1 VCLFHRVLCVHRDT
15 HRHVHTQMHTG
26 HYELPP
32 TCVHERGGLDLVRF
46 NSLWK
51 SNVLPEDLQVQDI
64 VNIMFPRAYF
74 GGDDVDST
82 DEDTNFTQT
91 SSSSGL
97 RDDTHFNEKRHR
109 ARYFNK
115 TDNKV
120 KRVTDAARFQDGLNE
135 FKGQRTRKILSQDL
149 ISFDNLDEYD
159 EFKDYSDPVFSD
171 DITKVFSSKDN
182 TKLLMGLSS
191 CVFSKNPFISE
202 RKKHLN
208 KTTQSMSRLSPEYSL
223 TIRSFV
229 ELQRSST

>member
-1 VCLFHRVLCVHRDT
+1 MR
-15 HRHVHTQMHTG
+15 TG

-32 TCVHERGGLDLVRF
+32 TWVHERGGLDLVRF

-64 VNIMFPRAYF
+64 VNIMFPRAHF
-74 GGDDVDST
+74 GGDDADST
-82 DEDTNFTQT
+82 DEDTNFTQA

-97 RDDTHFNEKRHR
+97 RDDTHSNEKRHR

-135 FKGQRTRKILSQDL
+135 FKGQRARKILSQAL

-171 DITKVFSSKDN
+171 DIMKVFSSKDN
-182 TKLLMGLSS
+182 TDERMSVLDDIMHDIQTDRVAYLADFAKQDD
-191 CVFSKNPFISE
+191 FIS
-202 RKKHLN
+202 L
-208 KTTQSMSRLSPEYSL
+208 TSSRFNMENMMDDDHD
-223 TIRSFV
+223 V
-229 ELQRSST
+229 DNCD